1 MKTFFSLSI
10 CLCGFCP
17 IALAQKSPAVVLD
30 TIKEFYP
37 DSTLSRLYT
46 VQKGTDIREGV
57 SLSYHPN
64 GKLAIEAP
72 YKAGKLDGVFRSYY
86 VNGKLWQTVGYKDGV

>member
-1 MKTFFSLSI
+1 M
-10 CLCGFCP
+10 
-17 IALAQKSPAVVLD
+17 AQKSPAIALD

-37 DSTLSRLYT
+37 DSTLSRVYT
-46 VQKGTDIREGV
+46 VQKGTDIREGA

-72 YKAGKLDGVFRSYY
+72 YKAGKLDGVFRSSGRRSGTRTALKK
-86 VNGKLWQTVGYKDGV
+86 VSVPTTTKTARRSPAKSTRTVS